1 MNFELSPRWRR
12 LEAAFLIAI
21 GLVAAGIR
29 LPLLSRAEAL
39 LTSDEAIVGLM
50 AREIT
55 AGNLPVFFWGQRYM
69 GSIESYVAAML
80 FGLAGDSAALLKSAP
95 LLFFLL
101 FLVAHYAL
109 TRALTSPKVA
119 VLSSLLLAAGPPVL
133 VSWSVRAMAGYMETL
148 LFGTVFLAAI
158 HRYRRTGS
166 KRSLFLAGIAAG
178 LGWWTSQLVA
188 CYLSAGILW
197 FLLEQRSTE
206 SGLQIGS
213 ILRRCAHP
221 RDFSRL
227 RQLGSWLLLRQLAG
241 RLPNV
246 LRYLLLPGNILAA
259 VYAILGLLVLLTGGF
274 DTTVAEVRVKATD
287 GWKLVSYALSWSA
300 IVAVVSAAIMVPARL
315 GGIARRAA
323 PALAGFLL
331 GYLPA
336 LIHALTVKV
345 SSPPTH
351 KFSLPMLLAEQIP
364 AFFTR
369 ILPLLAG
376 GGLPDI
382 EEEISLP
389 VTLALLALLGLSL
402 FPLLHDRVPRL
413 PAMLCLTTMGLF
425 LFSGIFVDYKS
436 YRYLLPLYPAIA
448 ILAASG
454 LSRMRAGYACLIM
467 VSTIGIWGAQ
477 DASNLTAL
485 RLEVPTSEI
494 IGWMREKGIRAGYA
508 DYWIAYRLD
517 YLSRCDPLLAPY
529 RSQDRNPAYTAQVRN
544 ARRVGYVF
552 RAGDPEWPAF
562 MRARADRIEASTIAG
577 RYRLYVISQPRVV
590 ERRGQSVED

>member
-1 MNFELSPRWRR
+1 M
-12 LEAAFLIAI
+12 
-21 GLVAAGIR
+21 AAGIR
-29 LPLLSRAEAL
+29 LPLLTRAEAFF
-39 LTSDEAIVGLM
+39 TSDEAIVGLM
-50 AREIT
+50 AREI
-55 AGNLPVFFWGQRYM
+55 ADGRSLPVFFWGQSYM

-80 FGLAGDSAALLKSAP
+80 FGLAGDSVAVLKSAP

-101 FLVAHYAL
+101 FLAAHYVL

-119 VLSSLLLAAGPPVL
+119 VLSTLFLATGPPVL
-133 VSWSVRAMAGYMETL
+133 VSWSVRAMAGYMETM

-158 HRYRRTGS
+158 LRYRQTGS
-166 KRSLFLAGIAAG
+166 KRSVFVAGIAAG

-197 FLLEQRSTE
+197 FLLEHRSTE
-206 SGLQIGS
+206 SGLQIAS
-213 ILRRCAHP
+213 ILRRSGHP

-227 RQLGSWLLLRQLAG
+227 RPLGSWLLLRPLAG

-246 LRYLLLPGNILAA
+246 LRYLLLPGNLLAA
-259 VYAILGLLVLLTGGF
+259 VYAILGVLVLLTGGF

-287 GWKLVSYALSWSA
+287 GWKLVSYALIWPA
-300 IVAVVSAAIMVPARL
+300 IVAVVSAAIMVPARVR
-315 GGIARRAA
+315 AVVRRAA

-369 ILPLLAG
+369 IVPLLAG

-382 EEEISLP
+382 EEGISWL

-402 FPLLHDRVPRL
+402 LPLRHARVPRL
-413 PAMLCLTTMGLF
+413 PALLCLTAMGLF
-425 LFSGIFVDYKS
+425 LFSGVFVDYKS

-454 LSRMRAGYACLIM
+454 LSRMRAGYASLIM
-467 VSTIGIWGAQ
+467 VTTIGIWAAQ
-477 DASNLTAL
+477 DARNLTAL
-485 RLEVPTSEI
+485 RLDVPTAEI
-494 IGWMREKGIRAGYA
+494 IDWMREKRIRAGYA

-517 YLSRCDPLLAPY
+517 YLSRGDPLLAPY
-529 RSQDRNPAYTAQVRN
+529 RSQDRTPAYTAQVRN
-544 ARRVGYVF
+544 APRVGYVF

-562 MRARADRIEASTIAG
+562 MRARAERIEASAMAG
-577 RYRLYVISQPRVV
+577 RYRLYVISQPRAA
-590 ERRGQSVED
+590 ERGGQSVAD